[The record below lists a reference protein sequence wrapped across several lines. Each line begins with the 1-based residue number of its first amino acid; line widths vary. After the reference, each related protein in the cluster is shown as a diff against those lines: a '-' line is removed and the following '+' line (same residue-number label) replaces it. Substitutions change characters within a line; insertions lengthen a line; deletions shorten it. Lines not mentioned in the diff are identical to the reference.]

1 MDLLER
7 YLAAVERHLPDDK
20 KADVAAE
27 LRDVLLSQVEERESA
42 LGRPLDKSEVEAVL
56 LAFGNPLM
64 VAGRYRT
71 VQHLI
76 GPEVFPYW
84 WAALKVAFMVVAAV
98 YLTLVILAI
107 LGGREIGRAVS
118 GAMPDL
124 IDTSLMVLGGVTLVC
139 AAIERWGK
147 PSVLARWRPSELPP
161 LGARQRARFDTM
173 MEIGAGVI
181 FLAWWLG
188 FIRFADFLPQGAD
201 HVRLALAPVWDV
213 WWWPI
218 LAFTIYEMAVNAIEL
233 VKPGWRRMN
242 AALRMLCNSAGAAI
256 LLGILQ
262 ADTWIV
268 VRSADPSL
276 TQAAADNFARIG
288 ISIGIVVFVLKL
300 ANEAWRQR
308 DLMPWPGPRNAA
320 SA

>member
-7 YLAAVERHLPDDK
+7 YLAVVARHLPDDK
-20 KADVAAE
+20 SADVTAE
-27 LRDVLLSQVEERESA
+27 LRDVLLSQIEERESV
-42 LGRPLDKSEVEAVL
+42 LGRPLNTSEMEAVL
-56 LAFGNPLM
+56 LDFGNPLM

-84 WAALKVAFMVVAAV
+84 WAALKVAFMVVTAV

-107 LGGREIGRAVS
+107 LGGREIARAIS
-118 GAMPDL
+118 SAAPEL
-124 IDTSLMVLGGVTLVC
+124 IDTSLMVLGGVTLAC

-147 PSVLARWRPSELPP
+147 PSLLSRWKPSDLPA
-161 LGARQRARFDTM
+161 LGARQRGRFDTM

-188 FIRFADFLPQGAD
+188 LIRFADFLPQDED
-201 HVRLALAPVWDV
+201 HVRLALAPVWDI

-233 VKPGWRRMN
+233 VKPGWRRLN
-242 AALRMLCNSAGAAI
+242 AALRILCNGAGAAI
-256 LLGILQ
+256 LLGVLQ

-268 VRSADPSL
+268 VRSADPAW
-276 TQAAADNFARIG
+276 TQVAADNFARIG

-300 ANEAWRQR
+300 ANEVWRQR
-308 DLMPWPGPRNAA
+308 DLMRWPGPRNAV